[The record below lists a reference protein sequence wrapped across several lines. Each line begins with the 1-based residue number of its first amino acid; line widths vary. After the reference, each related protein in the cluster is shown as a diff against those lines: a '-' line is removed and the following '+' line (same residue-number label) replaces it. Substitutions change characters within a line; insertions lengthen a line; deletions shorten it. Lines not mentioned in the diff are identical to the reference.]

1 MFTGH
6 GLSGQIQEA
15 LPIKNNPL
23 SLVTENHFCANT
35 VYVFVCVPLHFIF
48 IVLHF
53 LQLSG
58 LDLFDEEWTKNGE
71 FLTYY

>member
-53 LQLSG
+53 YCTS
-58 LDLFDEEWTKNGE
+58 FFTVERTRS
-71 FLTYY
+71 F